1 MKIGIIG
8 GGISGVSAAFF
19 LSNRLSK
26 ENKEFK
32 ITLFE
37 KQEKLGGVIDTVTKG
52 DFTVEAGPNGF
63 LDSKPHT
70 LMLVEEAGL
79 KDKLYRSN
87 DKARKRYIMRDKNLI
102 QLPDKPG
109 KFLTSEILSFK
120 GKLRVLKEFF
130 IPAKKD
136 EKDETIADF
145 ARRRLG
151 PEACDYLISPMV
163 SGIFAGD
170 PEKMSLK
177 SSFPVIYNLE
187 REYGGLFKGMI
198 KKKNKKSGPAGPG
211 GVLTSYSGGLIN
223 LVYDVAN
230 KCKNLEIKLK
240 CPVES
245 IQKNGNIFEVN
256 TETEKFEF
264 DYIIVTSQAQA
275 SAAFLKDLSEKLSDE
290 LLKIPYAPAF
300 VTGLGFESKDVLDP
314 LDGFGYLIPAKENKK
329 ILGALF
335 TSSIFP
341 ERAKNGKKL
350 IRVIMG
356 GDRHRWILEK
366 TDEELLEIAFNEI
379 KDTLKIEGEPIS
391 RIYFKWENAIPQYYV
406 GHSKIIENIENEL
419 NRIKNIYIGGNMLY
433 GIGINDCTRVSYEI
447 AEKIVTSLK

>member
-1 MKIGIIG
+1 MRIGIIG

-37 KQEKLGGVIDTVTKG
+37 KREKLGGVIDTVNKG

-79 KDKLYRSN
+79 KNKLYRSN
-87 DKARKRYIMRDKNLI
+87 DKARKRYIMRNGKLV

-130 IPAKKD
+130 IPAKKGD
-136 EKDETIADF
+136 EDETIADF

-151 PEACDYLISPMV
+151 EEACDYLISPMV

-187 REYGGLFKGMI
+187 REYGGLFKGMF

-211 GVLTSYSGGLIN
+211 GVLTSYSNGLIN

-230 KCKNLEIKLK
+230 RCKNLEIKLK
-240 CPVES
+240 CPVKN
-245 IQKNGNIFEVN
+245 IQKNGKLFEVF
-256 TETEKFEF
+256 TEDEKFEF
-264 DYIIVTSQAQA
+264 DYLIITSPAYA
-275 SAAFLKDLSEKLSDE
+275 TVAFLEGLSQELVNELS
-290 LLKIPYAPAF
+290 KIPYAPAF
-300 VTGLGFESKDVLDP
+300 VAGLGFNSEDVLDP
-314 LDGFGYLIPAKENKK
+314 LDGFGYLIPAKENRK

-366 TDEELLEIAFNEI
+366 TDEELLEIAYSEI
-379 KDTLKIEGEPIS
+379 KDTLKIVNEPIS
-391 RIYFKWENAIPQYYV
+391 KIYFKWENAIPQYYV

-419 NRIKNIYIGGNMLY
+419 LRIGNIYIGGNMLY

-447 AEKIVTSLK
+447 AEKISSSII